1 MCVVEAGRVSAFGV
15 VVLDGS
21 LPGSWI
27 VRMERVLRRCWLAY
41 RIVRSMDPARS
52 RVTRALHSCL
62 RRRCLVTDRRG
73 RSARVCASDGSN
85 HLTARH
91 LVRCSPGLE

>member
-1 MCVVEAGRVSAFGV
+1 MSVAEVGRVSVFGV
-15 VVLDGS
+15 VVSDGS
-21 LPGSWI
+21 LPESWI

-41 RIVRSMDPARS
+41 MIARSMDPARS
-52 RVTRALHSCL
+52 RVTRAFRSL

-85 HLTARH
+85 RLTARRP
-91 LVRCSPGLE
+91 VRCSLVLG